1 MRRTAASS
9 RLLVP
14 SFLMSAALHAGA
26 AVLIGNVGMS
36 RAPTTDW
43 MAMSSEPDPSLLPPI
58 ETVFVPP
65 PPPVIPEP
73 EPEPE
78 PEPPLVPV
86 PPPEVR
92 LGNQNSVAPNSPT
105 WIGYDVFEPHF
116 ASPSEVDQPELT
128 RDPPPGP
135 VMPQIVAPALAPSEP
150 ASPSEPSPPASPAD
164 PPRTAPSPADEP
176 SLPREP
182 APRPPAESEE
192 APSSDRAARG
202 SPDGILP
209 PDAPMPAGVPQEP
222 PEDAQTGEPRPK
234 VERVPDAVE
243 AIERREGAPAATT
256 IAGPTSPQE
265 TREDVATG
273 PEVVPPPPE
282 GAEPGEQDVPASE
295 PADIE
300 APLEPTEPGDV
311 PTRERV
317 IATAR
322 PEQALPPEPKL
333 APPAEP
339 EVTRPRSQTDDAAET
354 DVTDQPHNDAPDLAS
369 PNDQA
374 PAEPVEPVPPVSPG
388 KSGTAASSPSV
399 PPSSPGVRG
408 GGGRD
413 AGEQSDRE
421 STASSVLTATRAQL
435 GKPIAGKGIEIKTVR
450 PRFTH
455 YTAIMTVPRSP
466 RVRIHFRR
474 DGEVEKVELVRSS
487 GVADVDRPLLDA
499 VYQWRAVGKELDAL
513 PPDTPGADP
522 HVLVIEM
529 RILL

>member
-1 MRRTAASS
+1 
-9 RLLVP
+9 
-14 SFLMSAALHAGA
+14 MSAALHAGA
-26 AVLIGNVGMS
+26 ALVIGNVAMS
-36 RAPTTDW
+36 RAPSTDW

-73 EPEPE
+73 EPQPEPE
-78 PEPPLVPV
+78 PERVPI
-86 PPPEVR
+86 PSAPEVR
-92 LGNQNSVAPNSPT
+92 LGNQDSVAPNSPT

-135 VMPQIVAPALAPSEP
+135 VMPQIVAPAVAASAP
-150 ASPSEPSPPASPAD
+150 ASPSEASRESAPADPSPPQPTPRD
-164 PPRTAPSPADEP
+164 EPPRPDEQ
-176 SLPREP
+176 PREP
-182 APRPPAESEE
+182 SPQQPSPPPAATP
-192 APSSDRAARG
+192 APEPTERAPRG

-209 PDAPMPAGVPQEP
+209 PDAPMPGSTRPQP
-222 PEDAQTGEPRPK
+222 RNPDVAVDPREPRP
-234 VERVPDAVE
+234 AVE
-243 AIERREGAPAATT
+243 PVPGALEAPEARDGVPNASPPT
-256 IAGPTSPQE
+256 GPTSPQE
-265 TREDVATG
+265 KPGVATG
-273 PEVVPPPPE
+273 PELIPPPPE
-282 GAEPGEQDVPASE
+282 GAQPGEKDVPASD
-295 PADIE
+295 PADIDE
-300 APLEPTEPGDV
+300 PLEPTEPGDV

-317 IATAR
+317 QATAR
-322 PEQALPPEPKL
+322 PEQVLPPAPKTAPPPEPEVKKSK
-333 APPAEP
+333 PPADQ
-339 EVTRPRSQTDDAAET
+339 SAES
-354 DVTDQPHNDAPDLAS
+354 DVTDQPHNDAPEDAS
-369 PNDQA
+369 ANA
-374 PAEPVEPVPPVSPG
+374 PVPPAPVPASPEARPQ
-388 KSGTAASSPSV
+388 SAVPTPASPSV

-421 STASSVLTATRAQL
+421 STASSILTATRAQL

-487 GVADVDRPLLDA
+487 GVPDVDRPLLDA
-499 VYQWRAVGKELDAL
+499 VYQWRAVGKELEAL
-513 PPDTPGADP
+513 PADVAGSDP